1 MTIFQDTWLDKVGK
15 LPTVP
20 YTEGLLSKY
29 LPSGQKFHHPR
40 YPMLQVPAYSAQVEG
55 RQGLSLVW
63 LIIPGIRDGRRQG
76 AGQGSPAPV
85 KLNLK
90 F

>member
-1 MTIFQDTWLDKVGK
+1 
-15 LPTVP
+15 
-20 YTEGLLSKY
+20 
-29 LPSGQKFHHPR
+29 
-40 YPMLQVPAYSAQVEG
+40 MLQVPAYSAQVEG

-63 LIIPGIRDGRRQG
+63 LIILGIRDGRRQG